1 MALTS
6 KDPYTAR
13 ETARIIALGI
23 RIARRQE
30 LGKPT
35 RALEREADR
44 IREEAQAREDA
55 RAKARRKK

>member
-6 KDPYTAR
+6 KDPYTVR
-13 ETARIIALGI
+13 ETARIIAIGI

-44 IREEAQAREDA
+44 IREQAEQREA
-55 RAKARRKK
+55 ARRNKQRS

>member
-6 KDPYTAR
+6 KDPYTVR
-13 ETARIIALGI
+13 ETARIIAIGI

-44 IREEAQAREDA
+44 IREQAEAREKA
-55 RAKARRKK
+55 RAKARRK

>member
-1 MALTS
+1 MRVS
-6 KDPYTAR
+6 KHDPLNYT
-13 ETARIIALGI
+13 ETARLIALGI

-44 IREEAQAREDA
+44 IHEKALEREAD